1 MWWHKVNRTLDF
13 SSQLFIRLFLQQ
25 QLQILSYINYS
36 IDFSSEPLS
45 FLLFFSLLKK
55 QKQALRYH
63 LVSRLFSSDIKV
75 RHTGFWCSMSLDSMV
90 RTAQQVVD
98 VPWTC
103 KDVPFCHK
111 AKVFRFAA
119 DTALFRS
126 ENYNIHIFFWEPRQ
140 RDNLNMEI
148 CHRLV
153 TKELL
158 EQYGEELQIFLLIFP
173 CWNVNMCR
181 SIYVVITTWE
191 NWKGA
196 S

>member
-126 ENYNIHIFFWEPRQ
+126 ENYNILFFFLRASATWQ
-140 RDNLNMEI
+140 FKYGNMSSPSDKRATWAI
-148 CHRLV
+148 WGRV
-153 TKELL
+153 TNFPADFSLL
-158 EQYGEELQIFLLIFP
+158 ECEHVP
-173 CWNVNMCR
+173 
-181 SIYVVITTWE
+181 
-191 NWKGA
+191 
-196 S
+196 